1 MIKEVLGW
9 MVDGS
14 TRCIELARDKKGL
27 IGEKLHK
34 ILRMTKGGEFKRIE
48 KLIGKIRYAA
58 TAVTTRKQ
66 LTMPINKILQV
77 KPQIVQWKDFLDAKQ
92 AFRYWRTMLKEAA
105 HELTAVK

>member
-1 MIKEVLGW
+1 

-48 KLIGKIRYAA
+48 KLIGKNQICSNSSN
-58 TAVTTRKQ
+58 
-66 LTMPINKILQV
+66 NKKTI
-77 KPQIVQWKDFLDAKQ
+77 DDAN
-92 AFRYWRTMLKEAA
+92 
-105 HELTAVK
+105 